1 MTPSIGGLK
10 DMAVVAAP
18 GLEHRLRREISGD
31 VWFDR
36 FTHGRYATDAS
47 HYQMMPLGVVAPRS
61 AAEAERAIALARAE
75 GVSVLPR
82 GGGTSQS
89 GQTVNHSLVIDC
101 SKYLNRILDLD
112 VAGRRC
118 AVEPGIVLD
127 DLNRRLKPHGL
138 WFPVDVST
146 ASRATIGGMAGNNSC
161 GARSLR
167 YGVTRDNVLSIDALL
182 ADGSAAHFGPVAAG
196 LQDLPAGSPL
206 RPLAEDLLAIG
217 VRESD
222 EIAERFPKVQR
233 RVGGYNLDALAPN
246 APVHNLAHI
255 LVGSEGTL
263 GFSTRI
269 ELKLWPLMGRRAVGA
284 CHFARFYDAM
294 DAAQYIVKLEPIA
307 VELVDSTMIAL
318 ARDIDMFRPTVNA
331 VVRGEPDAVLLV
343 EFAEEDWDENLR
355 RMKQLNELMVDLG
368 FAWDKAGP
376 KRGGVVEVLDPKLQ
390 GAITN
395 VRTAGLNIMMS
406 MKDEGKPVSF
416 VEDCAVPLQHL
427 AEYTRRLTQVFE
439 KRGTRGTW
447 YAHASV
453 GCLHVRPVLNLRL
466 DKDKQAM
473 REIAE
478 EAFAFVRE
486 YKGSHSGEHGD
497 GLVRSEFH
505 EAMFGAR
512 LVCAFEEVKDRF
524 DPGHLFNPG
533 KIVRAPKFDDR
544 TYFRYGPGYA
554 GTPMTAAF
562 DWSAY
567 PGTGGGFQGAVEMCN
582 NNGACRALDGGVMCP
597 SYRVTRD
604 ERDVTRGRA
613 NTLRLAVTGQLGP
626 GAFTSDE
633 MAETMKLCVSCKAC
647 RRECPTG
654 VDMARMKIEVLA
666 ARNAAHGLSLH
677 SRLVGWLPR
686 YAPIASR
693 MPWLLNLRDKLP
705 GAAALSERIAD
716 FSVRRTLPRWRSDW
730 FRDPKSSDDLS
741 PSLQGEGTDR
751 HRSRVYP
758 RSALYDER
766 TSATADVRGRS
777 GMGSGGGEANNC
789 DAEFAEA
796 PRPPPGRFAAGLPL
810 AGGGEGPRDVVLFA
824 DTFNRYFE
832 PENLHAAMKVLQ
844 AGGYRVQVATP
855 SDGSRRPLCCGRTF
869 LAVGRVAEARREA
882 ERTIATLAPLAARGV
897 PVIGLEPSC
906 IFTFR
911 DEIPALMRDD
921 RVQPI
926 ADQAVLFEEF
936 LAREAG
942 AGRLALPLKP
952 LRGRALLHGH
962 CHQKAFGAIAAVEAA
977 LRLIP
982 NLDVETIESSCCG
995 MAGSFGYHAETI
1007 DASLAMGEL
1016 SLLPAVR
1023 RAPAD
1028 AIVVAD
1034 GTSCRHQIRDGA
1046 GREAVHVVHVLANS
1060 LSA

>member
-1 MTPSIGGLK
+1 MTAPTNGLE
-10 DMAVVAAP
+10 DMTVVAAP
-18 GLEHRLRREISGD
+18 GLEHRLKREIRGD

-36 FTHGRYATDAS
+36 FTRGRYATDAS
-47 HYQMMPLGVVAPRS
+47 HYQMMPLGVVAPRTV
-61 AAEAERAIALARAE
+61 AEAERAIALARAD
-75 GVSVLPR
+75 GVTVLPR

-118 AVEPGIVLD
+118 VVEPGIVLD
-127 DLNRRLKPHGL
+127 DLNRQLKPHGL
-138 WFPVDVST
+138 WFPVDIST
-146 ASRATIGGMAGNNSC
+146 ASRATIGGMTGNNSC
-161 GARSLR
+161 GARSMR
-167 YGVTRDNVLSIDALL
+167 YGVTRDNVLSIDAVL
-182 ADGSAAHFGPVAAG
+182 ADGSAAHFGPVGAG
-196 LQDLPAGSPL
+196 LQDLPAGSPV
-206 RPLAEDLLAIG
+206 RPLIEDLMAIG

-222 EIAERFPKVQR
+222 EIAARFPKVQR

-263 GFSTRI
+263 GFSTRV
-269 ELKLWPLMGRRAVGA
+269 ELKLWPLLGRRAVGA

-294 DAAQYIVKLEPIA
+294 DAARHIVRLEPIA

-343 EFAEEDWDENLR
+343 EFAEDDWDENLR
-355 RMKQLNELMVDLG
+355 RMKQLAELIGDLG
-368 FAWDKAGP
+368 YAWDKTGP
-376 KRGGVVEVLDPKLQ
+376 KWGGVVEVLDPKLQ
-390 GAITN
+390 ADITN

-416 VEDCAVPLQHL
+416 VEDCAVPLEHL
-427 AEYTRRLTQVFE
+427 AEYTQRLTQVFE
-439 KRGTRGTW
+439 KHGTRGTW

-478 EAFAFVRE
+478 EAFSFVRE

-505 EAMFGAR
+505 EAMFGSR
-512 LVCAFEEVKDRF
+512 LVRTFEEVKDRF

-533 KIVRAPKFDDR
+533 KIVRTPKFDDR
-544 TYFRYGPGYA
+544 NYFRYCPGYA
-554 GTPMTAAF
+554 GKPMMAVF

-567 PGTGGGFQGAVEMCN
+567 PGQGGGFQGAVEMCN
-582 NNGACRALDGGVMCP
+582 NNGACRALAGGVMCP

-613 NTLRLAVTGQLGP
+613 NTLRLAVTGQLGAE
-626 GAFTSDE
+626 AFTSDE

-654 VDMARMKIEVLA
+654 VDMARMKIEVMA
-666 ARNAAHGLSLH
+666 ARTAARGLSLH
-677 SRLVGWLPR
+677 NWLVGYLPR

-693 MPWLLNLRDKLP
+693 IPWLLNLRDMLP
-705 GAAALSERIAD
+705 GAAALSERIAE
-716 FSVRRTLPRWRSDW
+716 FSARRTLPRWRSDW
-730 FRDPKSSDDLS
+730 FRDP
-741 PSLQGEGTDR
+741 
-751 HRSRVYP
+751 
-758 RSALYDER
+758 A
-766 TSATADVRGRS
+766 GR
-777 GMGSGGGEANNC
+777 GEA
-789 DAEFAEA
+789 
-796 PRPPPGRFAAGLPL
+796 R
-810 AGGGEGPRDVVLFA
+810 RDVILFA

-832 PENLHAAMKVLQ
+832 PENLHAAVKVLA
-844 AGGYRVQVATP
+844 AGGYHPQVATP
-855 SDGSRRPLCCGRTF
+855 TDNSRRPLCCGRTF
-869 LAVGRVAEARREA
+869 LAVGRIDEARREA
-882 ERTIATLAPLAARGV
+882 ERTLAALAPLAASGL
-897 PVIGLEPSC
+897 PVVGMEPSC

-911 DEIPALMRDD
+911 DEIPGLMQDERAQ
-921 RVQPI
+921 RV
-926 ADQAVLFEEF
+926 ANQAVLFEEF

-942 AGRLALPLKP
+942 TGRLQLPLRP
-952 LRGRALLHGH
+952 LGGRVMLHGH
-962 CHQKAFGAIAAVEAA
+962 CHQKAFGAMGAVEAA

-982 NLDVETIESSCCG
+982 DTTVETIESSCCG
-995 MAGSFGYHAETI
+995 MAGSFGYHAQTVDI
-1007 DASLAMGEL
+1007 SLAMGEL

-1023 RAPAD
+1023 KAPVD
-1028 AIVVAD
+1028 TILVAD
-1034 GTSCRHQIRDGA
+1034 GTSCRHQIKDGSGRD
-1046 GREAVHVVHVLANS
+1046 AVHVARVLADS
-1060 LSA
+1060 LTAM